1 MITRLF
7 LGLQVLLFIPYGIY
21 CLVQPAA
28 MAAGAGLS
36 ITSVT
41 GSIEIQTM
49 YGGLQVAVGALCLL
63 GVMRQAFENTALTAL
78 LFIFAGL
85 AVVRV
90 SLGVLYGDFSN
101 YTLFAMIYEASCL
114 LFLLWCLVWRRPA
127 AEMPA

>member
-63 GVMRQAFENTALTAL
+63 GALRQAYENTALTAL
-78 LFIFAGL
+78 LSYHCRARG
-85 AVVRV
+85 
-90 SLGVLYGDFSN
+90 STGKPGD
-101 YTLFAMIYEASCL
+101 AS
-114 LFLLWCLVWRRPA
+114 RRLQRLNTTSHQLQC
-127 AEMPA
+127 